1 MDWGKV
7 IFTFFALMSLT
18 TTAGFLVEDSAV
30 ALFIAAS
37 INLIST
43 LLKV

>member
-18 TTAGFLVEDSAV
+18 TTAGFLVDDSAV

-37 INLIST
+37 II
-43 LLKV
+43 